1 MRVLG
6 TIVLGLIIYKLLIS
20 ASLITGSPF
29 SLSRVTDL
37 FPVSS
42 SWLQVYN
49 LLFTDLILDLL
60 SIGGRASF
68 LHRASCCWASTYEW
82 REMTSDSC
90 FWFVPLWS
98 GSRVPHSWFPCL
110 KNQAD
115 TKDLTSSSKFSG
127 SCVHTLQT
135 HPPYDLEH
143 ASLRSV
149 HTTRWLVDT
158 RGERGSTRRK
168 EQTFGIHPVTMGRRV
183 KRTNDEL
190 WFYGHVEEQLGFY
203 DHSFTFA
210 FGNLW
215 SRDYILL
222 NLIWSLGLHWS

>member
-1 MRVLG
+1 M
-6 TIVLGLIIYKLLIS
+6 T
-20 ASLITGSPF
+20 F

-158 RGERGSTRRK
+158 RGERVSDDWSTNEDFMIPKVNDHEISRRS
-168 EQTFGIHPVTMGRRV
+168 PVVCLHLAARLLIIQNAFLEPRGV
-183 KRTNDEL
+183 
-190 WFYGHVEEQLGFY
+190 GH
-203 DHSFTFA
+203 
-210 FGNLW
+210 
-215 SRDYILL
+215 
-222 NLIWSLGLHWS
+222 